1 METVEIRYAKRKL
14 FVSIVIVSL
23 ILLAINYHNYFENF
37 EEFDDFSKLIFII
50 IDAFVIYTIF
60 SYSKKL
66 KKNEPKLRLT
76 TDTLEINDK
85 GITIFQWTQI
95 IDIQID
101 IDENSSQLII
111 KTVNLEKKVYIGF
124 LEKTPKEIE
133 KLIREYQKFSKN

>member
-101 IDENSSQLII
+101 IDENSS
-111 KTVNLEKKVYIGF
+111 
-124 LEKTPKEIE
+124 
-133 KLIREYQKFSKN
+133 